1 MSYVSYAKSNGIAV
15 ARIDNPPINAL
26 SIGVRRG
33 LMDAIERAQA
43 EDDVKAL
50 VIACT
55 GRTFVAGADI
65 SEFGKPYE
73 EPSLYKILD
82 ALGTSSKPSIA
93 AIHGMALGGGL
104 ELALSCTW
112 RIAQLNAQIGQP
124 EVKLGL
130 MPGGY
135 GTQWWLRLAGPQV
148 ALNVTTSG
156 NPASAERAH
165 EWGVIDYLVT
175 DHSVDL
181 ISAATDFA
189 QDLISKGALARD
201 LSAIKG
207 PVKDVDLSVF
217 EAYRQKNQKK
227 WRGLVAPQ
235 KIVEVLEASCALT
248 FEEGCALEKKAFQE
262 CEHSPESASLR
273 HLFFAEREAGK
284 VLGTHNATTLD
295 IKSVAV
301 IGAGTMGQ
309 GIAQAC
315 ASAGMSVVLVDRT
328 YEALERAIV
337 AIQGNYDTSVAR
349 GSMARA
355 KADRAFNLLSISSDL
370 VAVSK
375 CDLIIEAV
383 FEDLRVKQS
392 VFKDLDA
399 VAKPE
404 AILATN
410 TSTLDIDL
418 VANFTRR
425 PQKVVG
431 MHFFSPAH
439 VMKLVEVIKGSKTSD
454 EVSATILKVTKALG
468 KIAVFA
474 GNEEGFIGNRILGAY
489 GREADYLLEEG
500 ATPWQIDRALNQ
512 FGFPM
517 GLFAMRDMAGL
528 DVIWRIR
535 QEREQKGMRP
545 AYERYS
551 VLADRICEQGRF
563 GQKTGSGYY
572 KYEGRTAT
580 PCPEIEALIVQ
591 VSADAGI
598 ERREISDES
607 IVQRIMCAMVN
618 EGARI
623 IDSRTA
629 LRAGDIDI
637 VYTNGYGFPSY
648 RGGPMFWALQ
658 TGLQKVYEQIQEYH
672 RLYGDTW
679 RPAQSLAEAA
689 KANQWPVYQA

>member
-1 MSYVSYAKSNGIAV
+1 MSYVTYSKSNGIAV
-15 ARIDNPPINAL
+15 ATIDNPPINAL
-26 SIGVRRG
+26 SIGVRRD
-33 LMDAIERAQA
+33 LLDAIERAQV
-43 EDDVKAL
+43 EDDVQAL
-50 VIACT
+50 IIACA

-82 ALGTSSKPSIA
+82 ALGKRSKPTIA
-93 AIHGMALGGGL
+93 AIHGTALGGGL

-112 RIAQLNAQIGQP
+112 RVARSNAQIGQP

-148 ALNVTTSG
+148 ALDVSTSG
-156 NPASAERAH
+156 NPVSVEQAH
-165 EWGVIDYLVT
+165 EWGVIDHLVT
-175 DHSVDL
+175 DPSVDL
-181 ISAATDFA
+181 VSAAIAFA
-189 QDLISKGALARD
+189 QDLINQGTLARD

-207 PVKDVDLSVF
+207 PVKDVDLAVF
-217 EAYRQKNQKK
+217 DAYRQKNQKK
-227 WRGLVAPQ
+227 WHGLVAPQ
-235 KIVEVLEASCALT
+235 KIVDVLEASCALT
-248 FEEGCALEKKAFQE
+248 FDEGCALEQKAFQA
-262 CEHSPESASLR
+262 CEHSPESAALR
-273 HLFFAEREAGK
+273 HLFFAEREASK
-284 VLGTHNATTLD
+284 IPGTDNTTLLD

-315 ASAGMSVVLVDRT
+315 ASAGMSVVLVDHT

-337 AIQGNYDTSVAR
+337 AIQGNYETSVAR

-355 KADRAFNLLSISSDL
+355 RADRAFNLISISCDL

-375 CDLIIEAV
+375 SDLIIEAV
-383 FEDLRVKQS
+383 FEDLHLKQS
-392 VFKDLDA
+392 VFRDLDA

-418 VANFTRR
+418 IANVTRR
-425 PQKVVG
+425 PQQVVG

-439 VMKLVEVIKGSKTSD
+439 VMKLVEVIMGSHTSN
-454 EVSATILKVTKALG
+454 EVSATILTVTKALR

-474 GNEEGFIGNRILGAY
+474 GNEAGFIGNRILGAY

-500 ATPWQIDRALNQ
+500 ATPWQIDRVLNQ

-535 QEREQKGMRP
+535 QERERNGTRP
-545 AYERYS
+545 DYERYS
-551 VLADRICEQGRF
+551 VLADRICELGRF
-563 GQKTGSGYY
+563 GQKTGCGYY
-572 KYEGRTAT
+572 RYEGRTAI
-580 PCPEIEALIVQ
+580 PCPEIEALLVQ

-598 ERREISDES
+598 ERSEISDEE
-607 IVQRIMCAMVN
+607 IVQRIMCVMVN

-623 IDSRTA
+623 LDSRTA
-629 LRAGDIDI
+629 RRAGDIDI

-648 RGGPMFWALQ
+648 RGGPMFWAQQ
-658 TGLQKVYEQIQEYH
+658 TGLQKVYEKIQDYNQ
-672 RLYGDTW
+672 RYGDTW

-689 KANQWPVYQA
+689 KTNQWPVYQA